1 MVNSPLDPMDRKAVD
16 GPMVIL
22 VYWYGWWFLGSVHWC
37 EVLSQVTAHY
47 LDGFAK
53 NIGMP
58 HLFFLI
64 LLGKMI
70 TTHGLLEQPAF

>member
-1 MVNSPLDPMDRKAVD
+1 
-16 GPMVIL
+16 
-22 VYWYGWWFLGSVHWC
+22 LGSVHWC